1 MKLNKT
7 SESEIKCLIEK
18 YKRNQNKYEKYIN
31 GLVKLVVISATFF
44 LRKMLSVWKKLLS
57 L

>member
-44 LRKMLSVWKKLLS
+44 
-57 L
+57 